1 MLQANQQIIAT
12 IVAVVILL
20 ITIGVIVLLLAIYY
34 TNAKK
39 RLLKEREVL
48 KTTYEKTILQSRIEV
63 QEQTMQTIG
72 ADLHDNIGQL
82 LSLTSLTLSS
92 VELKDITKAQQK
104 IDAARDLTLQSIK
117 EMRLLGKL
125 LQGDQLISM
134 GLEEAIRYEISWIEK
149 SGKYGVFY
157 AEDGEKPEHNNHDK
171 DLILF
176 RILQEVLN
184 NIIKHSFATQIN
196 IKLEYKACGVDL
208 QIIDN
213 GTGFDPYK
221 LSDDQ
226 KGMGLHNIQKRAEIV
241 GGEVFIQ
248 SQPGEGTCIDI
259 YIPYP

>member
-1 MLQANQQIIAT
+1 MQQTNQQIIAT

-20 ITIGVIVLLLAIYY
+20 ITIGIIVLLLAVYY

-39 RLLKEREVL
+39 RLLKEKEVL
-48 KTTYEKTILQSRIEV
+48 KTTYEKTILQLRIEV

-92 VELKDITKAQQK
+92 VELKDLAKAQQK
-104 IDAARDLTLQSIK
+104 IDSARDLTIQSIK

-134 GLEEAIRYEISWIEK
+134 GLAEAIHYEISWIEK
-149 SGKYGVFY
+149 SGKYEVFY
-157 AEDGEKPEHNNHDK
+157 TEAGEKPEHSNHDK

-184 NIIKHSFATQIN
+184 NIIKHSFANQIN
-196 IKLEYKACGVDL
+196 IKLEYTACGVDL

-213 GTGFDPYK
+213 GAGFDLFQLPN
-221 LSDDQ
+221 DQ
-226 KGMGLHNIQKRAEIV
+226 TGMGLHNIRTRAEIV
-241 GGEVFIQ
+241 GGEVIIK
-248 SQPGEGTCIDI
+248 SEPGEGTCIAI